1 MFKPFLV
8 TNRVSNKT
16 LGAVYAA
23 SLQSAQDIAGALWE
37 KDKEALFLLD
47 FRKEL
52 DGGQTTLSAH

>member
-8 TNRVSNKT
+8 ANRVSNKT

-23 SLQSAQDIAGALWE
+23 SMQSAMDIAGTLWE
-37 KDKEALFLLD
+37 KDKDALFLLD

-52 DGGQTTLSAH
+52 DGGQAALTAH